1 MLAGRIMTADHQEF
15 VLGEWDGVNR
25 SGWQALDDNVLV
37 LMEEH
42 VDKTSG
48 GIIIPDSARE
58 RQSLSSEHGILVSI
72 GPGAFAFSND
82 GSRKWSGRVPQL
94 GDRVAV
100 ERYAGTLV
108 NGVDGQKYR
117 LMSQRCVGAVA
128 IGAEE
133 SIELH
138 EQ

>member
-1 MLAGRIMTADHQEF
+1 MTADHQEF
-15 VLGEWDGVNR
+15 ILGEWDGINR
-25 SGWQALDDNVLV
+25 SLWQALDDNVLV

-58 RQSLSSEHGILVSI
+58 RQTLSSEHGILVSI
-72 GPGAFAFSND
+72 GPGAFNMSND
-82 GSRKWSGRVPQL
+82 GSRKWTGYVPKL

-108 NGVDGQKYR
+108 NGADGQKYR

-128 IGAEE
+128 IGTTENDG
-133 SIELH
+133 
-138 EQ
+138 